1 MQLVTAIIQPFMV
14 DRLTRALRKAKVS
27 GYTVEEVQ
35 GSGVVGDEPAYVR
48 PRSRVEVAVND
59 DRVEEIIDLIT
70 RTVSTHQQ
78 GDGIIYAVPIS
89 RFIHIESGKADMNAL
104 GEKK

>member
-70 RTVSTHQQ
+70 RT
-78 GDGIIYAVPIS
+78 
-89 RFIHIESGKADMNAL
+89 
-104 GEKK
+104 